1 MSDTAT
7 QIGAYG
13 GYISLSLMIVG
24 SVVAFFNHRRCRS
37 TCFGRE
43 ATVSLD
49 IEATTPNDK
58 KLAGGTAAE
67 SVVAPTAA
75 SISQP
80 VEG

>member
-13 GYISLSLMIVG
+13 GYISLSLMIIG
-24 SVVAFFNHRRCRS
+24 SVIAFFNHRRCRS

-49 IEATTPNDK
+49 IENTTPNDK
-58 KLAGGTAAE
+58 K
-67 SVVAPTAA
+67 VIAPVEASTA
-75 SISQP
+75 SIPKP

>member
-7 QIGAYG
+7 QIGSYG

-24 SVVAFFNHRRCRS
+24 SVIAFFNHRRCRS
-37 TCFGRE
+37 TCLGRE

-58 KLAGGTAAE
+58 KVIGATATE
-67 SVVAPTAA
+67 APVTK
-75 SISQP
+75 P

>member
-1 MSDTAT
+1 MAT
-7 QIGAYG
+7 EIGAYG

-24 SVVAFFNHRRCRS
+24 SVIAFFNHRRCRS

-58 KLAGGTAAE
+58 KLTSGE
-67 SVVAPTAA
+67 STVVPIAPNAP
-75 SISQP
+75 ISKP

>member
-1 MSDTAT
+1 MSDVAT
-7 QIGAYG
+7 QIGSYG

-24 SVVAFFNHRRCRS
+24 SVIAFFNHRRCRS

-58 KLAGGTAAE
+58 KLTSRE
-67 SVVAPTAA
+67 SVNASTA
-75 SISQP
+75 SITKP